1 MEHCKTNV
9 LDLEWDETDI
19 DESIKK
25 RPHMIHYIEQW
36 ACVSFLV
43 WQKEALAKIVL
54 TFEEIIMEK
63 ETKDLENNQMNGTD
77 IPNRTMYDTPVHFS
91 TPMDP
96 ISSIC
101 NEMKE
106 IIKKLLDKIDYIK
119 EYAPVDF
126 LIDEKKKLAEI
137 VITLEEIIDK
147 RQKEKINNN
156 M

>member
-1 MEHCKTNV
+1 
-9 LDLEWDETDI
+9 
-19 DESIKK
+19 
-25 RPHMIHYIEQW
+25 
-36 ACVSFLV
+36 
-43 WQKEALAKIVL
+43 
-54 TFEEIIMEK
+54 MEK